1 MVSLLLVPT
10 FQQEIHHAIIPY
22 YDVMYFPFLK
32 PDLIWMWSKLYLKK
46 IPTTSF
52 SCLHFFAAS
61 WSFCGPPIID
71 GLKFGQVCSQ
81 GISSQRSFLKVT
93 FMGVSAYR
101 QLSKK
106 NVNLESPEWNYYFSQ
121 TQSYIMLIRHVVLV
135 LYIFWNDQGC
145 MVELYVVN

>member
-32 PDLIWMWSKLYLKK
+32 PDLIWMRSKLYLKK

-71 GLKFGQVCSQ
+71 GLKFGQVCRQ
-81 GISSQRSFLKVT
+81 RISSQRSFKSHLYGGQCLEAIKH
-93 FMGVSAYR
+93 
-101 QLSKK
+101 KK
-106 NVNLESPEWNYYFSQ
+106 CKLRISRMELLFFPN
-121 TQSYIMLIRHVVLV
+121 TV
-135 LYIFWNDQGC
+135 LY
-145 MVELYVVN
+145 YA